1 MSLFKASFL
10 FFALLGLGFGL
21 SQGQDL
27 NLSVPANQ
35 SVEVDYPDLED
46 YDARIANR
54 SRENLTVRVV
64 SKETGEQVRG
74 FGLGPRGRATVKVEA
89 SNQLILVNEGDAAAG
104 LRLNLTENTPAPPA
118 NEDTYINFTLQN
130 KSAQSIP
137 LIIPTVMNPNLSPF
151 SNSGVSLKIGQEI
164 FFKEGN
170 RRYVL
175 LVVDESIKPGDEIN
189 VAELLR
195 DRKRELG
202 L

>member
-10 FFALLGLGFGL
+10 FFALLGFGL